1 VANETEPTAI
11 LLVTCPDQKG
21 LVAALTEFVFRH
33 GGDIVHAEQHTDE
46 LDGVFF
52 QRIEFRIGDLDL
64 GRDEI
69 MPALTPLVERLAL
82 RCDLRFSDEVSK
94 VALLASKQPHCLYD
108 LLARWRMGELPAE
121 IPLIISNHPDHADAA
136 AHFGVPYHHLPV
148 SAETKAEQE
157 AAMLALLD
165 DAGIDL
171 VVMARYMQVL
181 SDRVVD
187 HFPGRII
194 NIHHSFL
201 PAFAGARPYH
211 QAYDRG
217 VKLIG
222 VTAHY
227 ATVDLDEGPIID
239 QDVTRVSHRDNVAD
253 LVRKGRDLEMVVL
266 ARAVRYHLTHRVVV
280 YKNKTVVFS

>member
-11 LLVTCPDQKG
+11 LLVTCPDRKG
-21 LVAALTEFVFRH
+21 LVAALTEFIFRH

-52 QRIEFRIGDLDL
+52 QRIEFRTGDLDL
-64 GRDEI
+64 GRHEI
-69 MPALTPLVERLAL
+69 LPALGPLIERLSL
-82 RCDLRFSDEVSK
+82 RCDLRFSDEVAK

-121 IPLIISNHPDHADAA
+121 IPLIICNHPDHADAA

-148 SAETKAEQE
+148 TADTKAAQE

-165 DAGIDL
+165 GAGVDL

-181 SDRVVD
+181 SDRVVNRY
-187 HFPGRII
+187 PGRII

-239 QDVTRVSHRDNVAD
+239 QDVTRVSHRDNVSE
-253 LVRKGRDLEMVVL
+253 LIRKGRDLEMVVL

>member
-1 VANETEPTAI
+1 VANDTEPTAI
-11 LLVTCPDQKG
+11 LLVTCPDRKG

-52 QRIEFRIGDLDL
+52 QRIEFRTADLDL

-69 MPALTPLVERLAL
+69 LPALDPLVERLSL
-82 RCDLRFSDEVSK
+82 RCDLRFSDEVAK

-148 SAETKAEQE
+148 TADTKAAQE

-165 DAGIDL
+165 EAGVDL

-181 SDRVVD
+181 SDRVVNSY
-187 HFPGRII
+187 PARII

-239 QDVTRVSHRDNVAD
+239 QDVTRVTHRDNVSE
-253 LVRKGRDLEMVVL
+253 LIRKGRDLEMVVL